1 MVFSLVSCW
10 RIVSIRTLIA
20 LIPSLN
26 FLLALLPLTLVE
38 VELWVE
44 VIVFAGAEQALLGV
58 ERLNAI
64 STRVAGMQ
72 VDAEGLVLLLYLPQG
87 LGVSLLINFV
97 LGGALTLA

>member
-26 FLLALLPLTLVE
+26 FLLALLPLSLVE

-64 STRVAGMQ
+64 STRVARMQ